1 MGLIAAVL
9 IPIVLF
15 FWFAFCF
22 TLWAW
27 FKAIVHL
34 CKLQFIRGALWFNAG
49 VFMLFWWFDK
59 PHDWDTMMPG
69 IVFFTSLGALGTFVR
84 YCLKWKRKRMQAMP
98 APAWTPP
105 TPANDNPLV
114 TFSLHV
120 KSES

>member
-1 MGLIAAVL
+1 MGLIAALL
-9 IPIVLF
+9 IPIMLF
-15 FWFAFCF
+15 FWFAFSF

-69 IVFFTSLGALGTFVR
+69 IVFFTCLGALGTFVR
-84 YCLKWKRKRMQAMP
+84 WHRKRKAMQAMP
-98 APAWTPP
+98 TMPVWTPP
-105 TPANDNPLV
+105 AEAVGNIAPIIEVEYKRLPN
-114 TFSLHV
+114 
-120 KSES
+120 